1 MLGFITNIIIMIVAA
16 LFLKSKIK
24 LSIVWFFS
32 CFVPFFIFVYS
43 GEQGDIEIAKDM
55 AKSLREYIVNILECY
70 LGILIVS
77 LVWTI
82 PILLFSRVLNF
93 LLKKIR
99 YKK

>member
-1 MLGFITNIIIMIVAA
+1 MLGFIVNIVIMIVAT
-16 LFLKSKIK
+16 LSLKSKIK
-24 LSIVWFFS
+24 LSVVWFFS
-32 CFVPFFIFVYS
+32 CFIPFFIFVS
-43 GEQGDIEIAKDM
+43 NGEQGNIEMAKDM
-55 AKSLREYIVNILECY
+55 AKSQYIANILECY

-82 PILLFSRVLNF
+82 PILLFSLVLNF

>member
-55 AKSLREYIVNILECY
+55 AKSQYIANILECY

-82 PILLFSRVLNF
+82 PILLFSLVLNF